1 MPSPASAATDLPAP
15 RISAPERL
23 LRALRALLRSS
34 ELALVVA
41 AALIGLIAA
50 VCVTAMTETA
60 IFMHVRIFNLPFDV
74 RLSATDRVAPL
85 AAFAALTLGGLSLG
99 LMEAWRIKKNIPS
112 PVDPVEA
119 NALRGGRMSLRDSFV
134 VGMQTLISNSVGASV
149 GLEAGYAQVGS
160 SLGSYFGQ
168 KLHLRRSDLRLLV
181 GAGAAAAI
189 GGSFGAPLTG
199 AFYAFEV
206 ILGSYSISAA
216 GPVFAAS
223 IIAVMTTHFLAGAPY
238 QINTPPVDPLTAAG
252 YPALFGLAAC
262 AVALGVVA
270 MRAAGAAERAL
281 QATAIPVWA
290 RPVVGGLAV
299 AALAGVTPQ
308 VMGAGHGALALNIS
322 TNFPLAALGAFL
334 ALKLIACLISLASGF
349 RGGLFFASLFMG
361 ATLGKIYG
369 AVLAAVIPALAPD
382 QTIFILAGMA
392 TFGVVIVGGPLTMAF
407 LVLENTANFS
417 VTAGVLAASTVA
429 SLMVRAT
436 FGYSFST
443 WRLHLRGE
451 NVRSANDVGWIQDL
465 KVGKLMR
472 PKPPTAPAWLDIDDF
487 CERYPIGSA
496 QFIVL
501 TDESGRYAGMVNL
514 AEAHIHARK
523 AEGWVRSLAR
533 QTGIWLTADM
543 NAKTAMT
550 LFDQAEADQL
560 AVIDS
565 VSGAPLGVLTEPYL
579 ARRYAEKADA
589 AVRSAFGA

>member
-1 MPSPASAATDLPAP
+1 MSSPASAATDLPKP
-15 RISAPERL
+15 RISAPKRL

-34 ELALVVA
+34 ELALVAA
-41 AALIGLIAA
+41 AALVGLIAA
-50 VCVTAMTETA
+50 ICVTAMTEAA
-60 IFMHVRIFNLPFDV
+60 IFMHVLIFNLPFDV
-74 RLSATDRVAPL
+74 RLSAADRVAPV
-85 AAFAALTLGGLSLG
+85 AAFSALTLGGLSLG
-99 LMEAWRIKKNIPS
+99 LMEAWRIKKNIPG

-160 SLGSYFGQ
+160 SLGSFFGQ

-223 IIAVMTTHFLAGAPY
+223 IIAVITTHFLAGAPY
-238 QINTPPVDPLTAAG
+238 QINTPPVDPLTPG
-252 YPALFGLAAC
+252 GFPALFGLAAC
-262 AVALGVVA
+262 AVALGVIA

-281 QATAIPVWA
+281 QATALPVWA
-290 RPVVGGLAV
+290 RPVIGGLAV
-299 AALAGVTPQ
+299 AALAIVTPQ
-308 VMGAGHGALALNIS
+308 VLGAGHGALALNIS
-322 TNFPLAALGAFL
+322 TNFPLTVLAAFL
-334 ALKLIACLISLASGF
+334 ALKLVACLISLASGF

-369 AVLAAVIPALAPD
+369 AVLTAAFPALAPD

-417 VTAGVLAASTVA
+417 VTAGVLAASIAA

-451 NVRSANDVGWIQDL
+451 NVRSANDVGWIDDL
-465 KVGKLMR
+465 RVGKLMR
-472 PKPPTAPAWLDIDDF
+472 PGPPTAPAWLDLDDF
-487 CERYPIGSA
+487 CQRFPLGAA
-496 QFIVL
+496 QSIVL

-514 AEAHIHARK
+514 AEAHIHARE

-533 QTGIWLTADM
+533 QTGIWLTVDM
-543 NAKTAMT
+543 NAKTAMA

-565 VSGAPLGVLTEPYL
+565 LSGAPLGVLTEPYL

-589 AVRSAFGA
+589 AVRSAFGN